1 MRSIK
6 YGVLCGALAFG
17 LNVLQGQT
25 IVNTETLMLDSDEA
39 FQWTLGLGGDFSA
52 GNSNVVDLTLDGGC
66 AWALGDW
73 QVKASGAWAQLSED
87 GNDIQSSAFGQVRIV
102 RGDVN
107 VAQPYLFVQTSQ
119 NNVLLLSQRNLVG
132 AGVKRRIVGGEA
144 FFLDVS
150 LGAFAERETYTE
162 ESEELPKDLVRN
174 SLIASMGW
182 DVSETLSLRT
192 TAFVQSSYADV
203 SDSRVFLEGGL
214 NVALSDQVS
223 FEWSSGLRWDGQPHG
238 GLGQW
243 DLGNTVGLRL
253 GLNDGD

>member
-1 MRSIK
+1 MKSSK
-6 YGVLCGALAFG
+6 YYIFCGVLAFG

-25 IVNTETLMLDSDEA
+25 IVNTETLMLDSEETL
-39 FQWTLGLGGDFSA
+39 QWTLGLGGDFSA
-52 GNSNVVDLTLDGGC
+52 GNSDVVDLTLDGGC
-66 AWALGDW
+66 AWALGNW

-87 GNDIQSSAFGQVRIV
+87 GNDIQASAFGQVRII

-107 VAQPYLFVQTSQ
+107 VVQPFLFAQTSQ
-119 NNVLLLSQRNLVG
+119 NNVLLLSQRNLFG
-132 AGVKRRIVGGEA
+132 AGVKRRIVAGEA
-144 FFLDVS
+144 FFLDAS

-174 SLIASMGW
+174 SLIVSMGW
-182 DVSETLSLRT
+182 DVSETVSLRT
-192 TAFVQSSYADV
+192 TSFVQSSYSDV
-203 SDSRVFLEGGL
+203 SDSRVFFECGL
-214 NVALSDQVS
+214 NVALSDQVA

>member
-1 MRSIK
+1 MKSIK
-6 YGVLCGALAFG
+6 FGFLCGVVAFAI
-17 LNVLQGQT
+17 NAMQAQT
-25 IVNTETLMLDSDEA
+25 IVNTETLMLDSEEA
-39 FQWTLGLGGDFSA
+39 FQWTIGLGGDFSA
-52 GNSNVVDLTLDGGC
+52 GNSSVVDLTLDGGC
-66 AWALGDW
+66 AWALEAW
-73 QVKASGAWAQLSED
+73 EVKASGAWAQLSED
-87 GNDIQSSAFGQVRIV
+87 GNDIQSSAFGQVRIM

-107 VAQPYLFVQTSQ
+107 VAQPFVFAQTSQ

-132 AGVKRRIVGGEA
+132 AGVKRRVLKSET
-144 FFLDVS
+144 FFLDAS

-174 SLIASMGW
+174 SLILSFGW
-182 DVSETLSLRT
+182 DVSETVSLRT
-192 TAFVQSSYADV
+192 TTFVQSNYADV
-203 SDSRVFLEGGL
+203 SDSRVFLECGL
-214 NVALSDQVS
+214 NVALSDQVA